1 MYSVQSAP
9 DGAAFGTVESPLG
22 AFTVVC
28 VADGLYA
35 ISFPGAQPPPLLGLS
50 DAAATAQ
57 LALAQAELHRY
68 FAGEPRPFTLT
79 LAPRGTAFQRAV
91 WQEVAAVPF
100 GETRS
105 YAAIAVRLGRPLAA
119 RAVGHA
125 NGANPLPVVIPC
137 HRLVGGDGQLRGY
150 AGGLPMKQWL
160 LDHERAALS
169 RPMDRS

>member
-1 MYSVQSAP
+1 MQSVRSVP
-9 DGAAFGTVESPLG
+9 DGAAFGTVQSPLG

-28 VADGLYA
+28 VAEGLYA
-35 ISFPGAQPPPLLGLS
+35 ISFPGAQAPPLSGPS
-50 DAAATAQ
+50 DRAATAQ
-57 LALAQAELHRY
+57 LALAVAELRRY

-91 WQEVAAVPF
+91 WQAVAAVPF

-105 YAAIAVRLGRPLAA
+105 YATIAATLGRPLAA

-137 HRLVGGDGQLRGY
+137 HRLIGGDGRLRGY
-150 AGGLPMKQWL
+150 AGGLAMKQWL

-169 RPMDRS
+169 RPTDRS